1 MMSHSSE
8 ARKLHCSLAG
18 WVLYGSQRR
27 VLGDSRG
34 YVGNSGSGIEL
45 GQVTGPGCKVF
56 GISECRS

>member
-45 GQVTGPGCKVF
+45 GQVRGSGVQTSK
-56 GISECRS
+56 